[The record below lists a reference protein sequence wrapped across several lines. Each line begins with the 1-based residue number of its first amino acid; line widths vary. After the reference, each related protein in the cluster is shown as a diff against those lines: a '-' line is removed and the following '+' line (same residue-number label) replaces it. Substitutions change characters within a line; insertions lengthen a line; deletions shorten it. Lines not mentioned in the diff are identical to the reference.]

1 MLILDLP
8 EDVNN
13 RLQLLAMRTG
23 RTMAFYAMEALLE
36 HLDDIE
42 KECEV
47 IQEASGSLRL
57 SGGVV
62 RVRGERVLVGGTAG
76 KC

>member
-47 IQEASGSLRL
+47 IQEASGEFEAEQRRGKD
-57 SGGVV
+57 SG
-62 RVRGERVLVGGTAG
+62 
-76 KC
+76 

>member
-47 IQEASGSLRL
+47 IQEASGEFEAEQRRGKS
-57 SGGVV
+57 SG
-62 RVRGERVLVGGTAG
+62 
-76 KC
+76 